1 MSDIILARVSQTLA
15 TEQSLESLVRQLLE
29 MLELVTNMESTYLT
43 KIDTQADLQHI
54 VYSRNSGEMNIPEN
68 LSVPWGDT
76 LCKRAMDDGCFY
88 SDHVPEQ
95 WADCDA
101 AKALGITTFLST
113 PIHLTDGSL
122 YGTLCATSTQQ
133 KPLSF
138 NSEQVLQL
146 FASIIA
152 RYIEKESLVSQL
164 QEANAALIYHSYTDA
179 LTGLP
184 NRRAIF
190 ENLETLFSLARHLNH
205 SVLLA
210 FIDLDKFK
218 MINDCYGHQAG
229 DAFLQQVAQRLKLGI
244 SPDDQLGRLGG
255 DEFMV
260 ATLARAT
267 VQLEQ
272 FAETLR
278 QLLVGDYLLGD
289 TLIHYP
295 GASIGAIVVDPNLMD
310 PDSALRAADSE
321 MYQDKKFRHRL
332 EISVQ
337 RVE

>member
-1 MSDIILARVSQTLA
+1 M
-15 TEQSLESLVRQLLE
+15 
-29 MLELVTNMESTYLT
+29 
-43 KIDTQADLQHI
+43 
-54 VYSRNSGEMNIPEN
+54 
-68 LSVPWGDT
+68 
-76 LCKRAMDDGCFY
+76 
-88 SDHVPEQ
+88 
-95 WADCDA
+95 
-101 AKALGITTFLST
+101 
-113 PIHLTDGSL
+113 
-122 YGTLCATSTQQ
+122 
-133 KPLSF
+133 
-138 NSEQVLQL
+138 QL

-184 NRRAIF
+184 NRRAVF

-229 DAFLQQVAQRLKLGI
+229 DAFLQQVGQRLKLGI

-295 GASIGAIVVDPNLMD
+295 GASIGAVVVDPHLMD

-321 MYQDKKFRHRL
+321 MYQDKKFRHRP
-332 EISVQ
+332 EISAQ